1 MKRSEWKFVLKAKQM
16 RADVVAFLARRTE
29 EGMEPDDLL
38 CSRNARS
45 RTPLV
50 GRAQWKII
58 QPPSLKRERA
68 SLEGACISF
77 DARSRSRTT
86 SALIEGNGKMLVS
99 ASVFLL
105 VGLLIAPASLV
116 AESSSVIEVG
126 KFSSGTVGQA
136 MPDGWKPLTFKKIP
150 KHTSYEV
157 VKDGG
162 MTIVKAVSEA
172 SASGLIKPVVID
184 PKEFPIIRWH
194 WKIDN
199 VLKGSD
205 VTLKEG
211 DDFPARLYI
220 TFAYDPDKVSFG
232 KKLKY
237 KAGQVI
243 FGDIPIGAINYV
255 WEAKTPV
262 GTIIDNAYTDFVKM
276 VVVESG
282 PQKIG
287 MWIDEE
293 RNIYEDYKKAF
304 GEEPPMINGVAIM
317 SDTDN
322 TKEQATAYYGD
333 IVFQKSVKASAR

>member
-1 MKRSEWKFVLKAKQM
+1 MAWKFVLIA
-16 RADVVAFLARRTE
+16 
-29 EGMEPDDLL
+29 
-38 CSRNARS
+38 
-45 RTPLV
+45 
-50 GRAQWKII
+50 I
-58 QPPSLKRERA
+58 
-68 SLEGACISF
+68 
-77 DARSRSRTT
+77 
-86 SALIEGNGKMLVS
+86 
-99 ASVFLL
+99 
-105 VGLLIAPASLV
+105 GLLIAPVAV
-116 AESSSVIEVG
+116 KAESPSVIEVA

-162 MTIVKAVSEA
+162 VIVVKAVSEA
-172 SASGLIKPVVID
+172 AASGLTKPVVID
-184 PKEFPIIRWH
+184 PKEYPIVRWR
-194 WKIDN
+194 WKVDN
-199 VLKGSD
+199 LLKHSD
-205 VTLKEG
+205 ATRKDG
-211 DDFPARLYI
+211 DDYPARLYI
-220 TFAYDPDKVSFG
+220 TFEYDPDKVSFG
-232 KKLKY
+232 KKLKF

-255 WEAKTPV
+255 WETKTPV

-287 MWIDEE
+287 MWIDES

-322 TKEQATAYYGD
+322 TKEHATAYYGD
-333 IVFQKSVKASAR
+333 IIFKKVAQ